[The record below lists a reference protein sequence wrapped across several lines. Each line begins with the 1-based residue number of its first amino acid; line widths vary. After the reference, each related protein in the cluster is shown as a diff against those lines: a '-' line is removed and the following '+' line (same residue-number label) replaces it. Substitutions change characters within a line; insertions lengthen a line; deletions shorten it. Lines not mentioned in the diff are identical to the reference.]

1 MNINEF
7 DVNKILKNG
16 VPEGKDPD
24 KYSKLLKEYHI
35 CLWSSRKVKKCKF
48 ILKNGNSNKMI
59 LNTGEHEIIFTP
71 DSITNIFQN
80 SNRKYN
86 SRKEL
91 EIVEE
96 HYNID
101 SDIKKYVDEFN
112 NIDYTIGSSLI
123 FPTRI
128 DNQSIGWTLNRTRG
142 ISYKIHDRIDLTL
155 KCIKM
160 YYENNSEYNPLLD
173 CIKKNRVFF
182 DLFDNFKEYVD
193 FFFLNDLVDDN
204 YNVKGFDNILSFD
217 NPFPTSIEQ
226 YKLYLINMINFIKNR
241 NLRIEKWVKEWK

>member
-35 CLWSSRKVKKCKF
+35 CLWSSREVKKCKF

-59 LNTGEHEIIFTP
+59 LNTGENEIIFTP

-96 HYNID
+96 YYNIAP
-101 SDIKKYVDEFN
+101 DIKKYVDEFN

-128 DNQSIGWTLNRTRG
+128 DNQSIEWTLNRTRG

-160 YYENNSEYNPLLD
+160 YYENNNEYNPLLD

-204 YNVKGFDNILSFD
+204 VSIKDFHLIIYNESSYN
-217 NPFPTSIEQ
+217 
-226 YKLYLINMINFIKNR
+226 
-241 NLRIEKWVKEWK
+241 

>member
-1 MNINEF
+1 MNIDEF
-7 DVNKILKNG
+7 DVDKILKNG

-35 CLWSSRKVKKCKF
+35 CLWSSREVKKCKF

-193 FFFLNDLVDDN
+193 FFFLNDLVDD
-204 YNVKGFDNILSFD
+204 K
-217 NPFPTSIEQ
+217 
-226 YKLYLINMINFIKNR
+226 
-241 NLRIEKWVKEWK
+241 